1 MESAAQV
8 PEKGTGRP
16 NAVCG
21 WLFLAGVSSGL
32 SENPLLR
39 AADVTLKGRR
49 TLMLV
54 SRESPLNGIH
64 LCKTVLASDAGAIIV
79 PPVIFYYSHP
89 EGAHGITMHIVG
101 EILDIFK
108 YFNAGVSPVGGRVE
122 GQIGV
127 G

>member
-1 MESAAQV
+1 
-8 PEKGTGRP
+8 
-16 NAVCG
+16 
-21 WLFLAGVSSGL
+21 LFLAGVSSGL

-122 GQIGV
+122 GQIG
-127 G
+127 GG